1 MVLLQLANRL
11 LLCNYGLCIVHS
23 HLNLRCLSAHQINL
37 LLKDIIERGEAQI
50 PADLFGIRYL
60 LTRHHGPVRCLHL
73 WPALSR
79 IRYLRPNVIS
89 HIRLGLLHD
98 DLLPLHLQA
107 RPQVVGLGGA
117 IPYGKTQLEYHAVL
131 GIRISEHL
139 PEHWA
144 CAGSQRVS
152 IELAEDAEGRTQG
165 APRVSLCNPI
175 IFQRDFRAP
184 NSRVIRYPPH
194 YQDVQR
200 VEGSFLDFLKPL
212 SRLKRYSSRIR
223 PDCLRNKAFEPYF
236 EQLGIRLSNDKVATG
251 RGNL

>member
-1 MVLLQLANRL
+1 
-11 LLCNYGLCIVHS
+11 
-23 HLNLRCLSAHQINL
+23 QIDL
-37 LLKDIIERGEAQI
+37 LLKDVVERGEAQI
-50 PADLFGIRYL
+50 PADLLGIRYF

-73 WPALSR
+73 WAALSR

-98 DLLPLHLQA
+98 DLSPLHLQA

-144 CAGSQRVS
+144 CAGSQRVG

-175 IFQRDFRAP
+175 IFQLSFSIRNRAAQAD
-184 NSRVIRYPPH
+184 NLRARLE
-194 YQDVQR
+194 VQR
-200 VEGSFLDFLKPL
+200 QEVVVEQTKANVANNIRTQVANAAQ
-212 SRLKRYSSRIR
+212 SRPQVEAAHR
-223 PDCLRNKAFEPYF
+223 A
-236 EQLGIRLSNDKVATG
+236 
-251 RGNL
+251 